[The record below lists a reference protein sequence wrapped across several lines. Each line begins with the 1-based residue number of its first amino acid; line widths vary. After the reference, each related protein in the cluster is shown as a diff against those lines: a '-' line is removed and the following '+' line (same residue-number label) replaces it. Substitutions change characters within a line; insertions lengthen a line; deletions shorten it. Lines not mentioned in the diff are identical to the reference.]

1 MSRNASRHRKML
13 LIKLR
18 LGDVILTI
26 RMTTTR
32 WFVNKYIYYLI
43 LYMGS
48 KMTFRCMY
56 PYKEVQIDRASN
68 FTQFGI
74 PSKKKHESLQN
85 KNI

>member
-1 MSRNASRHRKML
+1 
-13 LIKLR
+13 
-18 LGDVILTI
+18 
-26 RMTTTR
+26 
-32 WFVNKYIYYLI
+32 
-43 LYMGS
+43 
-48 KMTFRCMY
+48 MTFRCMY